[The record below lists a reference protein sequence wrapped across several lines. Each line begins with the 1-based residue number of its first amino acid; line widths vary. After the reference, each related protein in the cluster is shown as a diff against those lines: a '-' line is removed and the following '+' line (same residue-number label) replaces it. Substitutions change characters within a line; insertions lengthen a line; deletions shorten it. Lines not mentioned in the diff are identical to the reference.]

1 MAQFVVTGAS
11 AVCSFGTAPGT
22 VNVTSQVV
30 CMADGKPIATIQDC
44 QSVNITP
51 FGMCTSLANPTVAAA
66 TAAALGV
73 LTPQPC
79 MLVPS
84 GTWIPTKPTV
94 LIGGQP
100 CLTNDCTLT
109 CSNGMGA
116 ISITSPGQVKASV
129 P

>member
-1 MAQFVVTGAS
+1 MAQIVVTGGS
-11 AVCSFGTAPGT
+11 ATCSFGTVPGT
-22 VNVTSQVV
+22 VNVTSQAA

-44 QSVNITP
+44 QPANITP
-51 FGMCTSLANPTVAAA
+51 FGMCTSLANPQVAAA

-79 MLVPS
+79 MLVPA
-84 GTWIPTKPTV
+84 GPWVPTKPTV
-94 LIGGQP
+94 TIGGQP

-109 CSNGMGA
+109 CSNGVGT
-116 ISITSPGQVKASV
+116 ITITSPGQVKASV